1 MLRRRGSDLFS
12 IDAERFLLTGKEAIM
27 TGTSIS
33 TPALTIVIISRQY
46 LVCLGLQNLLE
57 QAETLRIVVHQ
68 HQRMTPDLLHAENR
82 PDIFIIDLETERD
95 IFSTIKQI
103 REAAPTS
110 KIVLLSGVED
120 KHRLHE
126 GFASGVDGIILKVQ
140 PLPVVLAVI
149 RSLYGSTLNGGL
161 AYVQEPVVGW
171 DRRTRSQQKVETETQ
186 VPGWDDAVTERE
198 REVIRL
204 VEQGFANKEIA
215 DQLCISDSTVRYHLT
230 NIFDKVG
237 VRTRQKLLIYAHQF
251 RSTSHHHTEPSD
263 AISPGS

>member
-1 MLRRRGSDLFS
+1 
-12 IDAERFLLTGKEAIM
+12 M
-27 TGTSIS
+27 TGTSVS
-33 TPALTIVIISRQY
+33 TPALTIMIISRQY

-57 QAETLRIVVHQ
+57 QAETLRFIVHQ
-68 HQRMTPDLLHAENR
+68 HQRITQDLLHAENR

-95 IFSTIKQI
+95 IFSAIKQI

-126 GFASGVDGIILKVQ
+126 GFASGVDGVILKVQ

-149 RSLYGSTLNGGL
+149 GSLYGSTMNGGL
-161 AYVQEPVVGW
+161 SNGQEQAVGW
-171 DRRTRSQQKVETETQ
+171 DRRTKSSWKVKTETQ
-186 VPGWDDAVTERE
+186 VSGWDDAVTERE

-215 DQLCISDSTVRYHLT
+215 DRLCISDSTVRYHLT

-237 VRTRQKLLIYAHQF
+237 VRSRQKLLIYAHQF
-251 RSTSHHHTEPSD
+251 RSTPRHHAERSD
-263 AISPGS
+263 RVSPGS